1 MIDQRLIQRINF
13 LAKKSK
19 NVGLTNEEKE
29 EQANLRKQYLKLF
42 REGFKQQLDSIEI
55 VKEYK
60 EDDENNK
67 WN

>member
-1 MIDQRLIQRINF
+1 MIDQKLIQRINF

-19 NVGLTNEEKE
+19 EVGLTEEEKV
-29 EQANLRKQYLKLF
+29 EQANLRKEYLKLF

-60 EDDENNK
+60 EDDEDSK
-67 WN
+67 

>member
-1 MIDQRLIQRINF
+1 MIDQKLIQRINF

-19 NVGLTNEEKE
+19 EVGLTEEEKV
-29 EQANLRKQYLKLF
+29 EQANLRKEYLKLF

-60 EDDENNK
+60 EDDEDNK
-67 WN
+67 

>member
-1 MIDQRLIQRINF
+1 MIDQKLIQRINF

-19 NVGLTNEEKE
+19 EVGLTEEEKV
-29 EQANLRKQYLKLF
+29 EQANLRKEYLKLF

-60 EDDENNK
+60 EDDEDSK

>member
-1 MIDQRLIQRINF
+1 MIDQKLIQRINF

-19 NVGLTNEEKE
+19 NVGLTDEEKE

-67 WN
+67 